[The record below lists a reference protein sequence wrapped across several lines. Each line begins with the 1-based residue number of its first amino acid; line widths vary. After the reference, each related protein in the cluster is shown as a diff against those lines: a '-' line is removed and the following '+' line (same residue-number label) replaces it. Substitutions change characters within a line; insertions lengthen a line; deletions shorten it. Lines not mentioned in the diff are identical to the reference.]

1 MKNPFNHFQ
10 IRHKLFAIFVLSNVL
25 VIVSMWQVFQWSFDK
40 GFVSYATERDTE
52 FVQQMS
58 TRTANLYVYY
68 DNWNF
73 LVDESYLENK
83 WQAYKLMHMKDHTA
97 APETPNLDLIYPSQY
112 YRTRFLLFDVNQK
125 SIIGKGK
132 FKKVITE
139 PVVVNDKTVGYVG
152 LKSMRELVQDQ
163 TLRFVRQQGEAFLL
177 ISAFMLIIAALLT
190 WPLAQ
195 WLSTPICYMR
205 HATRKLAAGD
215 FDTRLKVKGHDELS
229 DLGRDF
235 NNLAKTLDKTR
246 KARKRW
252 VADTAHELRTPVAIL
267 RGEIEAMQDGI
278 IKVTPDSLNSLLQ
291 ETMHMCRMIDDLN
304 QLSMHDMGSLSYQME
319 PADIDEVLE
328 DTVQSMTRTFNDAN
342 ITLELNINKKP
353 DYELMVDTDRLFQLF
368 SNLMNNSLK
377 YTDAPGSL
385 TISLTKESDVIEIR
399 FEDSSPGVN
408 EEDKERIFEQFYR
421 VENSRNRE
429 TGGRGL
435 GLAICS
441 QIIDGHSGN
450 MLAYHSPQGGLGI
463 KITLPLNQQD

>member
-1 MKNPFNHFQ
+1 MKHPFNYFQ
-10 IRHKLFAIFVLSNVL
+10 IKHKLFAIFVLSNVL

-40 GFVSYATERDTE
+40 GFVSYATERDTA
-52 FVQQMS
+52 FIQQMS
-58 TRTANLYVYY
+58 TRTASLYEDYHS
-68 DNWNF
+68 WNF
-73 LVDESYLENK
+73 LVHESNLERE
-83 WQAYKLMHMKDHTA
+83 WRAYKLKHMKEYTA
-97 APETPNLDLIYPSQY
+97 PPETPNLDLIYPSQY
-112 YRTRFLLFDVNQK
+112 YRTRFLLFNEDQK
-125 SIIGKGK
+125 AIIGKGH

-139 PVVVNDKTVGYVG
+139 PVVVNDTIVGYVG

-163 TLRFVRQQGEAFLL
+163 TLRFLRQQGEAFLL

-205 HATRKLAAGD
+205 RATRKLAAGD
-215 FDTRLKVKGHDELS
+215 FDARLKIKGHDELS

-235 NNLAKTLDKTR
+235 NHLAKTLDKTR

-278 IKVTPDSLNSLLQ
+278 IKVTPESLNSLLQ
-291 ETMHMCRMIDDLN
+291 ETIHMCRIIDDLN

-342 ITLELNINKKP
+342 IKLKLNINKKA
-353 DYELMVDTDRLFQLF
+353 DYELMADTDRLFQLF

-385 TISLTKESDVIEIR
+385 TITLTKVADVIEVC

-435 GLAICS
+435 GLAICK
-441 QIIDGHSGN
+441 QIIDGHNGN

-463 KITLPLNQQD
+463 RITLPLNQQD